1 MFASIR
7 RYRLDAGEMN
17 DLLHLV
23 DTDFAESIAEVDGF
37 VAYEVLDC
45 DGKEVVTLS
54 VFRDEEAA
62 AESDAMAMEWV
73 RSTLSKMFDITM
85 MDTVHGDVAVS
96 RVDER
101 MLTPAH
107 R

>member
-7 RYRLDAGEMN
+7 RYRLDAGKMD
-17 DLLHLV
+17 DLLHLI
-23 DTDFAESIAEVDGF
+23 DTDFAESIADVDGF

-45 DGKEVVTLS
+45 DAREVVTLS

-62 AESDAMAMEWV
+62 VESDAMAQEWV
-73 RSTLSKMFDITM
+73 RSTLAPQFDITM
-85 MDTVHGDVAVS
+85 LDTIHGDVAVS
-96 RVDER
+96 RANATVLE
-101 MLTPAH
+101 PAH

>member
-7 RYRLDAGEMN
+7 RYRLDSGDM
-17 DLLHLV
+17 DGLMHLI

-45 DGKEVVTLS
+45 EGKEVITIS
-54 VFRDEEAA
+54 VFRDEDAA
-62 AESDAMAMEWV
+62 AASDEMAREWV
-73 RSTLSKMFDITM
+73 RATLAPQYDITM
-85 MDTVHGDVAVS
+85 LDTTHGDIAVS
-96 RVDER
+96 RVDAS
-101 MLTPAH
+101 MLEPAH

>member
-7 RYRLDAGEMN
+7 HYRLDAGEIN
-17 DLLHLV
+17 DLLHLI
-23 DTDFAESIAEVDGF
+23 DTDFAESIADVEGF

-45 DGKEVVTLS
+45 DGSEVVTIS

-62 AESDAMAMEWV
+62 RDSDLMAMEWV
-73 RSTLSKMFDITM
+73 RSTLTPQFDITL
-85 MDTVHGDVAVS
+85 MDTMHGDIAVS
-96 RVDER
+96 RAIEA
-101 MLTPAH
+101 LLQPAH